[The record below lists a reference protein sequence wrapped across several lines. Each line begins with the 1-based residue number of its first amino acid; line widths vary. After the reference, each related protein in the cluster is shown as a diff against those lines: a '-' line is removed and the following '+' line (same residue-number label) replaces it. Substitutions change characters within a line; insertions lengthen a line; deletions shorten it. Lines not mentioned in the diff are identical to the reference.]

1 MGLRERLAG
10 RRVFVTGVTGFVGE
24 ALLERL
30 LSDFPDTRVVAL
42 VRPRGSHSGAAR
54 LERMMRKPA
63 FRALRE
69 RLGREGL
76 VALLAERVTV
86 IEGDLADMG
95 GLPADLDVVIH
106 CAGEVSFDPSIDEG
120 FATNVGGV
128 QELLRAVHATGAR
141 PHVVHVSTAYVAGL
155 RSGHVAEGRLVH
167 DVDWRVEQAWAERA
181 RVAAEDASRSP
192 ETLSGLRVQ
201 AAGEHLRAG
210 AQTVAAQAEA
220 ARRAWVARRLVS
232 AGAERAQVLGWT
244 DAYTFTKAMAER
256 YLEESHGD
264 LPLTIVRPSII
275 ESALAKPFPGWIEGF
290 KMAEPL
296 ILAYGRGEL
305 PDFPASPDAVVD
317 IIPVDLVVNALLA
330 AAGSPPPPVDVPA
343 YYTVCSGFRN
353 PLLFRDLYDYVRG
366 YFLAHP
372 LPQRGRGSAAVPE
385 WPFAG
390 SVAVEAQLR
399 RGEKAVEWA
408 NRALSHAPRSERVR
422 RWAVDLERSEGR
434 VAFLRRYSDV
444 YRAYTSAELV
454 YVDDATAA
462 LHAAMD
468 PSDQADFGFD
478 PSCFDWRHYLQE
490 VHCPAVTAVLRRPRD
505 AAGPRRLARNLP
517 AGEGVLAVFD
527 LDGTL
532 VSSTVVESYL
542 WLRLADA
549 SAAGRA
555 REVVSLAR
563 ALPGYLRAERRDRGH
578 LIRSVYGRYAG
589 VDPAELAAVVAQA
602 GADVVLRRVK
612 PAAVRRVR
620 EHRAAGHRTVL
631 LTGAVSALTAP
642 LAPLFDEIVATELEV
657 GADGRYTGRLESSPL
672 VGDSRAAFVDH
683 YARGRG
689 ADLAASWAYA
699 DSLSDL
705 PMLRA
710 VGNPVAVNPDVALH
724 RFARSAGWPIEEWPS
739 TPGEP
744 RLLVGSRVERGL
756 FAAAAVA
763 QGRGRAAG
771 GGGPGL
777 PVPPGRAG
785 GQDRSVGQ
793 GDAVRAG
800 EVR

>member
-10 RRVFVTGVTGFVGE
+10 RRVFMTGVTGFVGE

-30 LSDFPDTRVVAL
+30 LSDFPDTRIVAL

-54 LERMMRKPA
+54 LARMTRKPA
-63 FRALRE
+63 FAGLRE

-76 VALLAERVTV
+76 AALLAEQVQV

-95 GLPADLDVVIH
+95 ALPTDLDVVIH
-106 CAGEVSFDPSIDEG
+106 CAGEVSFDPPIDEG
-120 FATNVGGV
+120 FATNLGGV
-128 QELLRAVHATGAR
+128 QELLRAVHASGAR

-155 RSGHVAEGRLVH
+155 RSGHIAEGRLAH
-167 DVDWRVEQAWAERA
+167 GVDWRAEQASAGRA
-181 RVAAEDASRSP
+181 RQAAEDASRSP
-192 ETLSGLRVQ
+192 EVSARLREQ
-201 AAGEHLRAG
+201 AAGEHGRAG
-210 AQTVAAQAEA
+210 AQTVAAAAET
-220 ARRAWVARRLVS
+220 ARRDWVARRMVA

-244 DAYTFTKAMAER
+244 DAYTFTKALAER

-275 ESALAKPFPGWIEGF
+275 ESAVARPFPGWIEGF

-296 ILAYGRGEL
+296 ILAFGRGEL

-330 AAGSPPPPVDVPA
+330 AAASPPPVDTPA

-353 PLLFRDLYDYVRG
+353 PLLFRDLYEYVRG

-372 LPQRGRGSAAVPE
+372 LPKRGRGAIAVPE

-390 SVAVEAQLR
+390 SVAVEAKLR

-408 NRALSHAPRSERVR
+408 NRALGHAPRSERVR
-422 RWAVDLERSEGR
+422 RWAVDLERSESR

-462 LHAAMD
+462 LHAAME
-468 PSDQADFGFD
+468 PADQEEFGFD
-478 PSCFDWRHYLQE
+478 PACYDWRHYLQD

-505 AAGPRRLARNLP
+505 PAPARRGAGNLS
-517 AGEGVLAVFD
+517 AGDGVLAVFD

-549 SAAGRA
+549 GPAERA
-555 REVVSLAR
+555 REIASLAR

-589 VDPAELAAVVAQA
+589 VDPAELAEVVAQA
-602 GADVVLRRVK
+602 GADVLLRRVK

-631 LTGAVSALTAP
+631 LTGAVAPLVAP
-642 LAPLFDEIVATELEV
+642 LAPLFDEIVATELAV
-657 GADGRYTGRLESSPL
+657 GADGLYTGRLLASPL
-672 VGDSRAAFVDH
+672 VGDSRAAFLDH
-683 YARGRG
+683 YARRRG
-689 ADLAASWAYA
+689 ADLEASWAYA

-705 PMLRA
+705 PMLRT
-710 VGNPVAVNPDVALH
+710 VGNPVVVNPDVALH
-724 RFARSAGWPIEEWPS
+724 KVARASGWPIEEWPS
-739 TPGEP
+739 TPGES

-763 QGRGRAAG
+763 QGRGRGAG
-771 GGGPGL
+771 GA
-777 PVPPGRAG
+777 GRAG
-785 GQDRSVGQ
+785 GRGDGGNG
-793 GDAVRAG
+793 GDATVVRVGVG
-800 EVR
+800 EGR